1 MALASES
8 RYNSQLRAVAKQ
20 VGVLVKGLAPEGSLR
35 NAQRLIDALNQ
46 YATYIEPWANAVAA
60 FMLADV
66 ARKDGAMWKRH
77 SKDMAIALRREL
89 LNAPTGHILRQL
101 QGEQVELIQSI
112 PTAAADRIQG
122 FALEAT
128 ITGKRATE
136 IAKEVLASEHVSAAK
151 AALIAR
157 TEVARAASNLVQA
170 RAVYAGSDGY
180 IWRTS
185 GDANVRPSHEEMEGK
200 YVRWSSPPTLDNL
213 KGHAGCLPNCRCFA
227 EPIFPDD

>member
-1 MALASES
+1 
-8 RYNSQLRAVAKQ
+8 VI
-20 VGVLVKGLAPEGSLR
+20 VKGLAPDGHLS
-35 NAQRLIDALNQ
+35 AVPRLLEALNQ
-46 YATYIEPWANAVAA
+46 YASYIEPWANAVAS

-77 SKDMAIALRREL
+77 SKDMAVALRQEL
-89 LNAPTGHILRQL
+89 LNAPTGHVLREL
-101 QGEQVELIQSI
+101 QAEQVELIQSI
-112 PTAAADRIQG
+112 PTTAAERIQG

-136 IAKEVLASEHVSAAK
+136 IAKDILASEQVSTAK
-151 AALIAR
+151 AARIAR
-157 TEVARAASNLVQA
+157 TEVSRAANNLVQA

-227 EPIFPDD
+227 EPIFPND